1 MQKINTCRSKAQ
13 DVGDTLRSTFTSMD
27 VWLAKLEIFRYFP
40 DFLQQQKKSR
50 FSLAAYLYGFPLQI
64 DSI

>member
-13 DVGDTLRSTFTSMD
+13 DVGDTLRSTFKSMD

-40 DFLQQQKKSR
+40 DFLQQQQKKN
-50 FSLAAYLYGFPLQI
+50 LGFPWQHI
-64 DSI
+64 CMDFHCR